1 MKAIMYIAVISF
13 LVNSETHAL
22 EDNYDIIIACK
33 DNQEIPTKIIELKL
47 STLGGRALLNYQGSG
62 KEFFK
67 LAFEENSDLWIK
79 NGSNGPRRVIRI
91 SAHQANTSLVTHVAR
106 FSLEL
111 EEESPDLY
119 KPTSLAMSRGTLE
132 FPQSVVEISPDLK
145 NMTCVIKKIESS
157 CGYLLRG

>member
-1 MKAIMYIAVISF
+1 MKGIMYIV
-13 LVNSETHAL
+13 LVVLLGNSEMYAA
-22 EDNYDIIIACK
+22 ENNYDIIIACK
-33 DNQEIPTKIIELKL
+33 DKQEIPTKIIELKL
-47 STLGGRALLNYQGSG
+47 STLGRTALLNYQGPG

-67 LAFEENSDLWIK
+67 LALEENSDLWIK
-79 NGSNGPRRVIRI
+79 NGSNGPRRVVRI
-91 SAHQANTSLVTHVAR
+91 SAHQTNTSLVTHVAR

-119 KPTSLAMSRGTLE
+119 KPTNLEMSRGMLE

-145 NMTCVIKKIESS
+145 NMTCVIKKIDSS